1 MNHLFMFLFK
11 HINLWNFNSSVFVD
25 LVTPAIKFVEALK
38 NFISQGTTKDK
49 IESENFKF
57 IEHLMDQFKL
67 TESLIEKLIEA
78 AVDSIKKLVTN
89 IDKSYVEGEEM
100 PYNLFVILA
109 FANYVKAQNKWQKD
123 MIYLKLASMILIHLF
138 SKNNETLSDHE
149 AITMV
154 QLNYS
159 DNKLNKKF

>member
-1 MNHLFMFLFK
+1 MNNLFLFLLK
-11 HINLWNFNSSVFVD
+11 HINLWKFNTSVFVD
-25 LVTPAIKFVEALK
+25 IVTPAIKFVEALK
-38 NFISQGTTKDK
+38 TFISKGTTKDK

-78 AVDSIKKLVTN
+78 AVDSIKKLVAN
-89 IDKSYVEGEEM
+89 IDKSYTEGETM

-109 FANYVKAQNKWQKD
+109 FANYVKTQNKWQKD
-123 MIYLKLASMILIHLF
+123 MIYLKLASMMLIHIF
-138 SKNNETLSDHE
+138 AKNNDTLSDHE

-154 QLNYS
+154 QLTYS
-159 DNKLNKKF
+159 DNKLDKKF

>member
-1 MNHLFMFLFK
+1 MFLLK

-78 AVDSIKKLVTN
+78 AVDSIKKLVAN

-109 FANYVKAQNKWQKD
+109 FANYVKTLNKWQKD
-123 MIYLKLASMILIHLF
+123 MIYLKLASLMLIKMF
-138 SKNNETLSDHE
+138 TKDNGTLSDHE

-154 QLNYS
+154 QLTYS
-159 DNKLNKKF
+159 DNKLHNRF

>member
-1 MNHLFMFLFK
+1 MNHLFMFLLK
-11 HINLWNFNSSVFVD
+11 HINLLKFNSSVFVD

-57 IEHLMDQFKL
+57 IEHLMEQFKL

-78 AVDSIKKLVTN
+78 AVDSIKKLVAN
-89 IDKSYVEGEEM
+89 IDKSYTEGETM

-109 FANYVKAQNKWQKD
+109 FANYVKTQNKWQKD
-123 MIYLKLASMILIHLF
+123 MIYLKLASMMLIHLF
-138 SKNNETLSDHE
+138 SKNNDTLSDHE

-159 DNKLNKKF
+159 DNKLHKVF

>member
-1 MNHLFMFLFK
+1 MNHLFQFLLK
-11 HINLWNFNSSVFVD
+11 HINLWKFNSSVFVD

-49 IESENFKF
+49 IEPENFKF

-67 TESLIEKLIEA
+67 TESLIENLIDA
-78 AVDSIKKLVTN
+78 AVDSIKKLVAN

-109 FANYVKAQNKWQKD
+109 FANYVKTLNKWQKD
-123 MIYLKLASMILIHLF
+123 MIYLKLASLMLIQMF
-138 SKNNETLSDHE
+138 TKDNGTLSDHE

-154 QLNYS
+154 QLTYS
-159 DNKLNKKF
+159 DNKLHKRF